1 MNFTGAKHGALG
13 AHLYLTPQGKSLPR
27 RMRLQQNRP
36 IRPWATEAKINLHR
50 KHHTHQAKQVNGKT
64 NTVVS
69 GNFKHQVKE
78 SKVGLHKYDFPK
90 KECLKHQKDKAKKKI
105 EPKAERYSDT
115 YNTLF
120 MSEFLFKQT
129 NVTNSAPVTNEQIL
143 SANSAQINKAKSA
156 PMSNVRKLPLNKSY
170 VQVADESSSEMTQPS
185 DILIANAT
193 FIEGR
198 GMHKYLSFAKSKS
211 PVETFCQQRQRQRQG
226 TGRCRLQCVATRNN
240 QKLQVTY
247 NQREKQRHR

>member
-13 AHLYLTPQGKSLPR
+13 AHLYLTPPGKNMSR

-36 IRPWATEAKINLHR
+36 IRPWATEAKRNLHK
-50 KHHTHQAKQVNGKT
+50 KHYTHQAKQSNVKT
-64 NTVVS
+64 NTVVCRQLQRPRS
-69 GNFKHQVKE
+69 REQSWLTSSTISQKKKVPRKHRKR
-78 SKVGLHKYDFPK
+78 SRRR
-90 KECLKHQKDKAKKKI
+90 KKI

-193 FIEGR
+193 F
-198 GMHKYLSFAKSKS
+198 LSKEEECINTCHLPSQKVQSEHFLSA
-211 PVETFCQQRQRQRQG
+211 TAAA
-226 TGRCRLQCVATRNN
+226 TTRNRS
-240 QKLQVTY
+240 L
-247 NQREKQRHR
+247 